1 MFYPDPHYTFP
12 EKLCEWASAAFLV
25 GLLICCIIKSISG
38 ETGSFTALFVIL
50 AIVSYGIFT
59 YASIHPKKFRRRGFH
74 FFNSDDDELDGPD
87 LLFRILR
94 YVYIALKT
102 AICSCILLSI
112 IG

>member
-12 EKLCEWASAAFLV
+12 EKLCEWASAAFLG

-38 ETGSFTALFVIL
+38 ETGSSAALQVLL
-50 AIVSYGIFT
+50 AIVSYGVFT
-59 YASIHPKKFRRRGFH
+59 FASVFPKKFRRRGSLFV
-74 FFNSDDDELDGPD
+74 SRDDEFSGPD
-87 LLFRILR
+87 LMFRILR

-102 AICSCILLSI
+102 VICSCIFLSI